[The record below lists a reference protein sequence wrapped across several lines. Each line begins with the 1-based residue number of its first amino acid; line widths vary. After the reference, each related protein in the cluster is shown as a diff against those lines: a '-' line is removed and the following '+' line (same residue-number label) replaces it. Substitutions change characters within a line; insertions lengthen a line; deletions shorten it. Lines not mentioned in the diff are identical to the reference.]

1 MLLKNWVL
9 VFSFM
14 YLVSV
19 DPMDRSLIS
28 FQFIL
33 WFLFFNF
40 RYTPRYLY
48 PEIKYPLYCYG
59 PMYILSVPAIRTLTK
74 LFEQDFQHFL
84 WLEDV
89 YLTGKYK
96 FITMQTGN

>member
-1 MLLKNWVL
+1 MSL
-9 VFSFM
+9 FSN
-14 YLVSV
+14 
-19 DPMDRSLIS
+19 LI
-28 FQFIL
+28 FQKSSTDGL
-33 WFLFFNF
+33 GLFFNF
-40 RYTPRYLY
+40 RYTPWYLY
-48 PEIKYPLYCYG
+48 PEISYPQYCYG

-96 FITMQTGN
+96 FITMQTGNYS